1 MFEVKLTTYY
11 KDDREVDTVATAE
24 HFVAFEEHFD
34 QPVLAAIKVGKVTY
48 LYYLAWLS
56 SSTTVEF
63 KEWITTVRDVDPT
76 KADDVPPFGT
86 TTSDTTSPG

>member
-34 QPVLAAIKVGKVTY
+34 QPVLDALKVGKVTY

-56 SSTTVEF
+56 SSTAVEF
-63 KEWITTVRDVDPT
+63 KEWIATVRDVDPT
-76 KADDVPPFGT
+76 KVVDVPPFGT
-86 TTSDTTSPG
+86 TTSASPSPG